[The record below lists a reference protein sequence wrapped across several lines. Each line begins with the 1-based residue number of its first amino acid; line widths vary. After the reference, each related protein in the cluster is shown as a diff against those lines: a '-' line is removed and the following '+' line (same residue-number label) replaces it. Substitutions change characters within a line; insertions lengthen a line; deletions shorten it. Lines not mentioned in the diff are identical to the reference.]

1 MKGKISNI
9 IKILV
14 LALFIISSIYFIICI
29 NKFGIIPNKY
39 LVIVYIVMF
48 ILLLMVLGLV
58 TRKNIILYLIGII
71 LSLFI
76 SALYLVGTNYINT
89 LNGTINKVVNN
100 KITSVNYYILVKKN
114 SNINDISDLKDKKI
128 GYIEDSNSNKVVTML
143 LDKVKCD
150 TALYTDYNTILSD
163 FNNNVPIILNSGY
176 VEALGDEISNF
187 NNTYKIIYTFTIKDS
202 ESINSSDYKDI
213 SSEPFLIYL
222 SGIDTYGEISTRS
235 RSDVNILIVV
245 NPKTHK
251 ILLVNT
257 PRDYYVQLHG
267 TTGLKDKL
275 THAGIYG
282 IEKSVTTIEDLYDV
296 DINHYV
302 RVNFNTLIQLVDEIG
317 GIDITSDTAFIAH
330 TNKSVVVQKGL
341 NHFNGKEALAYSR
354 ERYAYT
360 SGDRHRG
367 QNQQQVITAIINKV
381 TSTKTLISNYNEI
394 LNTLSN
400 SFETDLDNTAIK
412 SFAKM
417 QLDKN
422 ISWDIESISVD
433 GTGSKNYTYSM
444 GNKYL
449 LYVMIPDDD
458 SVNNAKGKIKEVL
471 NEK

>member
-1 MKGKISNI
+1 MKSKIKNI
-9 IKILV
+9 IRILALV
-14 LALFIISSIYFIICI
+14 LFLISSIYFIICI

-39 LVIVYIVMF
+39 LSAIYIIM
-48 ILLLMVLGLV
+48 ILLLFIILGLS
-58 TRKNIILYLIGII
+58 TRKNIILYLLGII
-71 LSLFI
+71 LSLI
-76 SALYLVGTNYINT
+76 TNALYLIGTNYINV
-89 LNGTINKVVNN
+89 LNDTINKVVSN
-100 KITSVNYYILVKKN
+100 KVTSVNYYVLVKKD
-114 SNINDISDLKDKKI
+114 SNINDIYDLKDKKI

-150 TALYTDYNTILSD
+150 TALYTDYNTILGD

-296 DINHYV
+296 DINHYI

-317 GIDITSDTAFIAH
+317 GIDITSDTAFTAH

-367 QNQQQVITAIINKV
+367 QNQQQVITAIIKKV

-400 SFETDLDNTAIK
+400 SFETDLDNAAIK

-433 GTGSKNYTYSM
+433 GTGAMNYTYSM
-444 GNKYL
+444 GSKYL
-449 LYVMIPDDD
+449 LYVMVPDDN
-458 SVNNAKGKIKEVL
+458 SVNNAQEKIKEVL
-471 NEK
+471 TEK